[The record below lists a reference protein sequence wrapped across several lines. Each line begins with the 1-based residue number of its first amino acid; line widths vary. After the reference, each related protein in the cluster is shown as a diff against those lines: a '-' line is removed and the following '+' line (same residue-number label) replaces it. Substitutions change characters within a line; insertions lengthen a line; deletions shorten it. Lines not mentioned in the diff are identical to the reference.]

1 MGADRKGPLAAFI
14 VVAIIAAILLITSVR
29 SQAATGW
36 LDRALPSTPG
46 VVRAVG
52 GGLDQVVGH
61 GAALVLQT
69 PPAVSSGSHGVSA
82 RRVPRHPSAGPSSNP
97 PTAPSAPALRHGH
110 HGGWTQVRHRRSEH
124 GHAEQGHPE
133 HGHHDHGRRVGQHR

>member
-1 MGADRKGPLAAFI
+1 VGADRKGPLAAFI

-52 GGLDQVVGH
+52 GGLDQVVEH
-61 GAALVLQT
+61 GAALVHRAPQ
-69 PPAVSSGSHGVSA
+69 AVASGSHGASA
-82 RRVPRHPSAGPSSNP
+82 RKVPRHPSAGPSSTP

-110 HGGWTQVRHRRSEH
+110 DGGWTQVRHGH
-124 GHAEQGHPE
+124 GHAEHGHVE
-133 HGHHDHGRRVGQHR
+133 QGHHDHGRHVGQHR